1 MSSAHSRRVDAAH
14 RLRTPAWKRIEDLVL
29 GIPLTVIAL
38 PFLIVIGLAI
48 AAESGGP
55 VFYVDERI
63 GAGGRPFRMIKF
75 RTMVHGAVG
84 QGMGRLVASSDSRI
98 TRVGTALRRWSAD
111 ELPQIL
117 NVLRGDMSIVGPR
130 PTYAE
135 QVARYTERHR
145 GRLRAKPGITGLA
158 QVSGRNDLSW
168 RERIEL
174 DLAYVE
180 RLSPWLDL
188 WVLLRTPITV
198 LRGVGLYGTSGVT
211 PDYDEQQPPA

>member
-1 MSSAHSRRVDAAH
+1 VDAAH
-14 RLRTPAWKRIEDLVL
+14 PLRAPAWKRIEDLVL
-29 GIPLTVIAL
+29 GIPLTLVAL
-38 PFLIVIGLAI
+38 PFLAVIGIAI

-75 RTMVHGAVG
+75 RTMVRGAVG
-84 QGMGRLVASSDSRI
+84 QGIGRLVATSDPRI
-98 TRVGTALRRWSAD
+98 TRVGAALRRWSAD

-135 QVARYTERHR
+135 QVARYTERDR

-168 RERIEL
+168 RERIDL
-174 DLAYVE
+174 DLAYIE

-188 WVLLRTPITV
+188 RILLRTPIV
-198 LRGVGLYGTSGVT
+198 VARGLGLYGKGGVT
-211 PDYDEQQPPA
+211 PDYERD